1 MQQTGSTGMEHEI
14 SAAVASLRGDT
25 VRMLSELVSLPSLL
39 GDEADAQAWMAD
51 TMGAM
56 GLQVERFDIDEAKL
70 RAHRGWSPSIISYD
84 GRPNVVG
91 VHRPSETRGRS
102 LILNGHIDVVPV
114 GNAGM
119 WTTPPFQP
127 RIDGDRLY
135 GRGAADMKAGIVAY
149 LNAFRALQA
158 LGLEPAAPVFLQ
170 SVIEEECTGNGALAC
185 LVQGYHADAA
195 VIPEPGNAIL
205 VGQLGVMWLTLE
217 VTGVPVHA
225 MVAHTGTNA
234 IDAARNLF
242 GELKLL
248 EREWNEP
255 ARRHALWC
263 AHQHPINFNLGK
275 LSGGEWASSV
285 ATSCRAEIRLSFY
298 PDMTRE
304 AVKAAVEAR
313 LAEAHAAMPGRE
325 GIRYTVTYQGF
336 QSEGC
341 LLDKA
346 APLVTEL
353 AATHRDVAGSDV
365 ELVVATGTTD
375 ARTFNLYGPIP
386 ATCYGPTGADIHGI
400 DEWVSIDSTMQVTE
414 VLARFVARWC
424 GVSVRAGRVRPG
436 SA

>member
-1 MQQTGSTGMEHEI
+1 MPAATDSGFVRELN
-14 SAAVASLRGDT
+14 AAVSATRTDT
-25 VRMLSELVSLPSLL
+25 VRMLSELVALPSLL
-39 GDEADAQAWMAD
+39 GEEAAAQAWMAD
-51 TMGAM
+51 TLGTM
-56 GLQVERFDIDEAKL
+56 GLRVDRFDIDEAKL
-70 RAHRGWSPSIISYD
+70 RSHRGWSPSIVSYD

-91 VHRPSETRGRS
+91 AHLPRESRGRS

-114 GNAGM
+114 GNATM
-119 WTTPPFQP
+119 WTSPPFAP
-127 RIDGDRLY
+127 RVEGDRLY

-158 LGLEPAAPVFLQ
+158 LGLEPAAPVYLQ

-242 GELKLL
+242 AELKLL

-255 ARRHALWC
+255 GRRHAMWC
-263 AHQHPINFNLGK
+263 AHEHPINFNLGK

-285 ATSCRAEIRLSFY
+285 ATTCVAEIRLSFY
-298 PDMTRE
+298 PDMSRE
-304 AVKAAVEAR
+304 AVRAAVEAR
-313 LAEAHAAMPGRE
+313 LAEAHAAMAGRE
-325 GIRYTVTYQGF
+325 GIRYTVTYRGF

-341 LLDKA
+341 LLDRA

-353 AATHRDVAGSDV
+353 AATHREVVGTEV
-365 ELVVATGTTD
+365 ELVVGTGTTD
-375 ARTFNLYGPIP
+375 ARSFNLYGPIP
-386 ATCYGPTGADIHGI
+386 ATCYGPVGADIHGI
-400 DEWVSIDSTMQVTE
+400 DEWVSIDSTVQVTE

-424 GVSVRAGRVRPG
+424 GVTPRAVR
-436 SA
+436 

>member
-1 MQQTGSTGMEHEI
+1 MPAPIDPGLVRELT
-14 SAAVASLRGDT
+14 AATAALRGET
-25 VRMLSELVSLPSLL
+25 VRMLSELVALPSLL
-39 GDEADAQAWMAD
+39 GDEAGAQAWMAD
-51 TMGAM
+51 TLGTM
-56 GLQVERFDIDEAKL
+56 GLRVDRFDIDEARL
-70 RAHRGWSPSIISYD
+70 RTHPGWSPSLVSYD

-91 VHRPSETRGRS
+91 VHTPREAAGRS

-114 GNAGM
+114 GNASM
-119 WTTPPFQP
+119 WTTPPFAP

-149 LNAFRALQA
+149 LNAFRALNS
-158 LGLEPAAPVFLQ
+158 LGLQPAAPVFLQ

-195 VIPEPGNAIL
+195 VIPEPGNAIM
-205 VGQLGVMWLTLE
+205 VGQLGVMWLSLE

-242 GELKLL
+242 AELKLL

-263 AHQHPINFNLGK
+263 AHEHPINFNLGR
-275 LSGGEWASSV
+275 LVGGEWPSSV
-285 ATSCRAEIRLSFY
+285 ATTCRADLRLSFY

-304 AVKAAVEAR
+304 QVKAAVEAR
-313 LAEAHAAMPGRE
+313 LAEAHAAMAGRE
-325 GIRYTVTYQGF
+325 GIRYTVTYRGF

-341 LLDKA
+341 VLDRA

-353 AATHRDVAGSDV
+353 AAVHREVTGSEVALTVS
-365 ELVVATGTTD
+365 TGTTD
-375 ARTFNLYGPIP
+375 ARSFNLYGPIP
-386 ATCYGPTGADIHGI
+386 ATCYGPQGADIHGI

-424 GVSVRAGRVRPG
+424 GVERRA
-436 SA
+436 

>member
-1 MQQTGSTGMEHEI
+1 MRATPDHGLEREI
-14 SAAVASLRGDT
+14 AAAVASLRDDA
-25 VRMLSELVSLPSLL
+25 VRRLTELVALPSLL
-39 GDEADAQAWMAD
+39 GEEARAQAWMAD
-51 TMGAM
+51 ELGSL
-56 GLQVERFDIDEAKL
+56 GLRVDRFDIDEDRL
-70 RAHRGWSPSIISYD
+70 RTHPGWSPSIVSYH

-91 VHRPSETRGRS
+91 VHAPAEARGRS
-102 LILNGHIDVVPV
+102 LILNGHIDVVPT
-114 GNAGM
+114 GHDAM
-119 WTTPPFQP
+119 WTSPPFSP

-149 LNAFRALQA
+149 LTAFRALRA
-158 LGLEPAAPVFLQ
+158 LGLEPAAPVYLQ

-195 VIPEPGNAIL
+195 VIPEPGNAVL

-242 GELKLL
+242 AELKLL

-255 ARRHALWC
+255 ARRHPLWC
-263 AHQHPINFNLGK
+263 AHAHPINFNLGR
-275 LSGGEWASSV
+275 LVGGEWASSV
-285 ATSCRAEIRLSFY
+285 ATHCLAEIRLSFY

-304 AVKAAVEAR
+304 QVKAAVEAR
-313 LAEAHAAMPGRE
+313 LAEAHAAMAGRD
-325 GIRYTVTYQGF
+325 GIRWTVTYRGF

-341 LLDKA
+341 VLDKA
-346 APLVTEL
+346 QPLVTEL
-353 AATHRDVAGSDV
+353 AATHRDTTGQDV
-365 ELVVATGTTD
+365 ELVVGTGTTD
-375 ARTFNLYGPIP
+375 ARSFNLYGPIP
-386 ATCYGPTGADIHGI
+386 ATCYGPQGADIHGI

-424 GVSVRAGRVRPG
+424 GVDRRRR
-436 SA
+436 

>member
-1 MQQTGSTGMEHEI
+1 MPAPIDPGLVRELT
-14 SAAVASLRGDT
+14 AATAALRGET
-25 VRMLSELVSLPSLL
+25 VRMLSELVALPSLL
-39 GDEADAQAWMAD
+39 GDEAGAQAWMAD
-51 TMGAM
+51 TLGTM
-56 GLQVERFDIDEAKL
+56 GLRVDRFDIDEARL
-70 RAHRGWSPSIISYD
+70 RTHPGWSPSLVSYD

-91 VHRPSETRGRS
+91 VHTPREATGRS

-114 GNAGM
+114 GNASM
-119 WTTPPFQP
+119 WTTPPFAP

-149 LNAFRALQA
+149 LNAFRALNS
-158 LGLEPAAPVFLQ
+158 LGLQPAAPVFLQ

-195 VIPEPGNAIL
+195 VIPEPGNAIM
-205 VGQLGVMWLTLE
+205 VGQLGVMWLSLE

-242 GELKLL
+242 AELKLL

-263 AHQHPINFNLGK
+263 AHEHPINFNLGR
-275 LSGGEWASSV
+275 LVGGEWPSSV
-285 ATSCRAEIRLSFY
+285 ATTCRADLRLSFY

-304 AVKAAVEAR
+304 QVKAAVEAR
-313 LAEAHAAMPGRE
+313 LAEAHAAMAGRE
-325 GIRYTVTYQGF
+325 GIRYTVTYRGF

-341 LLDKA
+341 VLDRA

-353 AATHRDVAGSDV
+353 AAVHREVTGSEVALTVS
-365 ELVVATGTTD
+365 TGTTD
-375 ARTFNLYGPIP
+375 ARSFNLYGPIP
-386 ATCYGPTGADIHGI
+386 ATCYGPQGADIHGI

-424 GVSVRAGRVRPG
+424 GVERRA
-436 SA
+436 

>member
-1 MQQTGSTGMEHEI
+1 MPDATDSGFVRELN
-14 SAAVASLRGDT
+14 AAVAATRADT
-25 VRMLSELVSLPSLL
+25 VRMLSELVALPSLL
-39 GDEADAQAWMAD
+39 GDEASAQDWMAD
-51 TMGAM
+51 TLGRM
-56 GLQVERFDIDEAKL
+56 GLQVDRFDIDEATL
-70 RAHRGWSPSIISYD
+70 RSHRGWSPSIVSYD

-91 VHRPSETRGRS
+91 VHRPRESRGRS

-114 GNAGM
+114 GTAAM
-119 WTTPPFQP
+119 WTSPPFAP
-127 RIDGDRLY
+127 RVEGDRLY

-158 LGLEPAAPVFLQ
+158 LGLEPAAPVYLQ

-242 GELKLL
+242 AELKLL

-255 ARRHALWC
+255 RRRHAMWC
-263 AHQHPINFNLGK
+263 AHEHPINFNLGK

-285 ATSCRAEIRLSFY
+285 ATTCVAEIRLSFY
-298 PDMTRE
+298 PDMSRE
-304 AVKAAVEAR
+304 AVRAAVEAR
-313 LAEAHAAMPGRE
+313 LAEAHEAMAGRE
-325 GIRYTVTYQGF
+325 GIRYTVTYRGF

-341 LLDKA
+341 LLDRA

-353 AATHRDVAGSDV
+353 AATHREVVGTEV
-365 ELVVATGTTD
+365 ELVVGTGTTD
-375 ARTFNLYGPIP
+375 ARSFNLYGPIP
-386 ATCYGPTGADIHGI
+386 ATCYGPVGADIHGI
-400 DEWVSIDSTMQVTE
+400 DEWVSIDSTVQVTE

-424 GVSVRAGRVRPG
+424 GVTTRAAR
-436 SA
+436 

>member
-1 MQQTGSTGMEHEI
+1 MLRHDDPGFVRELA
-14 SAAVASLRGDT
+14 AAVAATRADT
-25 VRMLSELVSLPSLL
+25 VRMLSELVALPSLL
-39 GDEADAQAWMAD
+39 GDEAGAQDWMAD

-56 GLQVERFDIDEAKL
+56 GLRVERFDIDEAKL
-70 RAHRGWSPSIISYD
+70 KAHPGWSPSLISYD

-91 VHRPSETRGRS
+91 VHAPRERTGRS

-114 GNAGM
+114 GNASM
-119 WTTPPFQP
+119 WTTPPFEP

-149 LNAFRALQA
+149 LNAFRALRA
-158 LGLEPAAPVFLQ
+158 LGLEPAAPVYLQ

-195 VIPEPGNAIL
+195 VITEPGDAIL

-242 GELKLL
+242 AELTLL

-255 ARRHALWC
+255 GRRHALWC
-263 AHQHPINFNLGK
+263 AHQHPINFNLGR
-275 LSGGEWASSV
+275 LVGGEWPSSV
-285 ATSCRAEIRLSFY
+285 ATTCRADIRLSFY
-298 PDMTRE
+298 PDMTR
-304 AVKAAVEAR
+304 AQVKAAVEAR
-313 LAEAHAAMPGRE
+313 LAEAHAAMPGRD
-325 GIRYTVTYQGF
+325 GIRWKVEYRGF

-341 LLDKA
+341 VLDKGQ
-346 APLVTEL
+346 PLVTEL
-353 AATHRDVAGSDV
+353 AATHREVTGAEV
-365 ELVVATGTTD
+365 ELVVGTGTTD
-375 ARTFNLYGPIP
+375 ARSFNLYGPIP
-386 ATCYGPTGADIHGI
+386 ATCYGPRGADIHGI
-400 DEWVSIDSTMQVTE
+400 DEWVSIDSTVQVTE

-424 GVSVRAGRVRPG
+424 GVARR
-436 SA
+436 